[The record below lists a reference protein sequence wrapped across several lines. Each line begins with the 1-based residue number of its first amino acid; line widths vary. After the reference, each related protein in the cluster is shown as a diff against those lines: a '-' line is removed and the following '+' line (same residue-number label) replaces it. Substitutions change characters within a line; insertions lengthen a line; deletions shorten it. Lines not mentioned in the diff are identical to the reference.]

1 MVASRR
7 SVGIHEASRWVFNR
21 IAPVYEG
28 RPPYP
33 AELIDALSEL
43 VPPGARILDIGAG
56 TGHLA
61 LPLAA
66 RGFEVLA
73 VEPAQEMLARLRD
86 SASALGTRVT
96 SIHAAAESLPLQDG
110 SVDLIVV
117 ADAVHFIDAELGG
130 RELARVLRRGGSL
143 AIVTSEPA
151 DTPFMRAVV
160 RTMEEAAPR
169 RPRDMSRAIVQFL
182 SVATTKTLPTRVFT
196 DETKLDD
203 AGLERVL
210 ASISFIGPA
219 MNETRTA
226 TFTAKL
232 RELPGPRIWARKLT
246 LYVGRRAR

>member
-7 SVGIHEASRWVFNR
+7 SVGIHEPSRWIFNR

-28 RPPYP
+28 RPAYP
-33 AELIDALSEL
+33 TALIDALADLS
-43 VPPGARILDIGAG
+43 PPGARIVDVGAG

-66 RGFEVLA
+66 RGFDVIA
-73 VEPAQEMLARLRD
+73 VEPAEEMLARLRE
-86 SASALGTRVT
+86 SATLCGGRITP
-96 SIHAAAESLPLQDG
+96 IHAAAEALPLEDE
-110 SVDLIVV
+110 SADLIVV

-130 RELARVLRRGGSL
+130 RELSRVLCRGGSL

-160 RTMEEAAPR
+160 QTMEEAAPR
-169 RPRDMSRAIVQFL
+169 RPRDMSQAIVQFL
-182 SVATTKTLPTRVFT
+182 SMATTKALPTRVFI
-196 DETKLDD
+196 DETELDD

-219 MNETRTA
+219 MNETLTA
-226 TFTAKL
+226 AFTAKI
-232 RELPGPRIWARKLT
+232 RALPGRRIWARKLT
-246 LYVGRRAR
+246 LHAARRGR